1 MERSLDHEGCAAQ
14 DPELLS
20 MVRLQLCSRQQIGVL
35 PVRVDL
41 PLPLLVQVD
50 RNRHQPSCLL
60 LFFLYDCLHVES
72 HVYLLDSLFESCP
85 VAVEGGAFEFE
96 VGDAVDGVGVLS
108 GKQAPDKFYFFV
120 DNVVFVGHIC
130 DDGDEELFGV

>member
-1 MERSLDHEGCAAQ
+1 MERSLGHEGCAAQ

-35 PVRVDL
+35 PVGVDL

-50 RNRHQPSCLL
+50 RNRDQSPCFL

-72 HVYLLDSLFESCP
+72 HVGLLNSLIESSP

-96 VGDAVDGVGVLS
+96 VGDGVDGVGILS
-108 GKQAPDKFYFFV
+108 RKQAPDKFYFFV
-120 DNVVFVGHIC
+120 DNFVFVGHIC
-130 DDGDEELFGV
+130 DDGDEELFGI